1 MTCFFYKNAVYY
13 TSIDKYRQDY
23 RKSNIMKKTINK
35 NSATPAY
42 QQLKAL
48 LIDAIQSGE
57 LATNSK
63 VPSENMLGKQY
74 GIHRHTARTALKH
87 LASEGLINSVP
98 GRGWFVNS
106 HMAPKMSHQ
115 SIDVKPLVI
124 GFYGIAIDNC
134 YCNFSTSLLN
144 ELMQQSS
151 LNNIVLK
158 MLNDD
163 EVKQLTIDSS
173 SNNLDGLLW
182 VSPKP
187 KDIVDIEMLHNAGV
201 NIIVANRQMFGL
213 EIPYI
218 AIDQYA
224 GTRELVTRLTRAGH
238 YRIGC
243 ITSDAPYRYV
253 SERYRGYCD
262 ALHDAGIEVD
272 EELVLHIHEIKD
284 FPQKLSQFFA
294 KSIDISAIFLAGEI
308 FHSETLSFLKQAKKK
323 IPDDISV
330 VAFDKIIT
338 HPTEVNIVCL
348 EQPVVELVQG
358 IFNNFRKISEG
369 EKVLTGKVLNPLI
382 VLGNSIKNI
391 SKTKTAELC
400 TEIAV

>member
-1 MTCFFYKNAVYY
+1 MVKA
-13 TSIDKYRQDY
+13 ID
-23 RKSNIMKKTINK
+23 K

-42 QQLKAL
+42 QQLKTL
-48 LIDAIQSGE
+48 LIDAMQSGE

-63 VPSENMLGKQY
+63 IPSENMLGKQY

-98 GRGWFVNS
+98 GRGWFVSS
-106 HMAPKMSHQ
+106 HIVPKLPPQ
-115 SIDVKPLVI
+115 STDVKPLII
-124 GFYGIAIDNC
+124 GFYGITTNNC
-134 YCNFSTSLLN
+134 HCNFSTSLLN

-151 LNNIVLK
+151 INNIILK
-158 MLNDD
+158 MLSDN
-163 EVKQLTIDSS
+163 EIKQLTIDSN

-182 VSPKP
+182 VSPNP
-187 KDIVDIEMLHNAGV
+187 KDIADIEMLHHAGV

-213 EIPYI
+213 GIPCI
-218 AIDQYA
+218 AIDQYT
-224 GTRELVTRLTRAGH
+224 GTRELVTRLTKAGH

-284 FPQKLSQFFA
+284 FHQKLSQFFA
-294 KSIDISAIFLAGEI
+294 KSTDISAIFLAGEI
-308 FHSETLSFLKQAKKK
+308 FHSETLNFLQQAQKE

-338 HPTEVNIVCL
+338 HPTETNIVCL
-348 EQPVVELVQG
+348 EQPVAELVQE
-358 IFNNFRKISEG
+358 IFNSFRKISKG
-369 EKVLTGKVLNPLI
+369 EKVSTGKVLNPLI

-391 SKTKTAELC
+391 NKIKTAELR
-400 TEIAV
+400 TAIAV